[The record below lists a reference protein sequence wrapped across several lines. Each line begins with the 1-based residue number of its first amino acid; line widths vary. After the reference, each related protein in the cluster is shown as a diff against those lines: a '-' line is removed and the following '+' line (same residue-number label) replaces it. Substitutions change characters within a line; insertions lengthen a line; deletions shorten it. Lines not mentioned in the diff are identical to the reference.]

1 MEPSPDPRRDE
12 FDFEWCL
19 SVEDVRALYNI
30 ICYSIETWPGSP
42 RRPPEEQEY
51 LKHVKNQLFAM
62 LADYSFTELDTC
74 LLYTSPSPR
83 D

>member
-42 RRPPEEQEY
+42 RRPAEEQEY
-51 LKHVKNQLFAM
+51 LKILKNRLFAM
-62 LADYSFTELDTC
+62 LADYAFTELDT
-74 LLYTSPSPR
+74 
-83 D
+83 DK

>member
-1 MEPSPDPRRDE
+1 MEPSPDPRD

-42 RRPPEEQEY
+42 KRPPEEQEY
-51 LKHVKNQLFAM
+51 LKHVRTQLFAM
-62 LADYSFTELDTC
+62 LADYSFTELDT
-74 LLYTSPSPR
+74 
-83 D
+83 DK

>member
-1 MEPSPDPRRDE
+1 MEHSPDPRKD

-51 LKHVKNQLFAM
+51 LKYVKNQLFAM
-62 LADYSFTELDTC
+62 LADYSFTELDTD
-74 LLYTSPSPR
+74 R
-83 D
+83 

>member
-42 RRPPEEQEY
+42 RRPAEEQEY
-51 LKHVKNQLFAM
+51 LKHVK
-62 LADYSFTELDTC
+62 
-74 LLYTSPSPR
+74 
-83 D
+83 

>member
-42 RRPPEEQEY
+42 KRPAEEQEY
-51 LKHVKNQLFAM
+51 LKYIKNQL
-62 LADYSFTELDTC
+62 C

-83 D
+83 DRTRSRMPSSA